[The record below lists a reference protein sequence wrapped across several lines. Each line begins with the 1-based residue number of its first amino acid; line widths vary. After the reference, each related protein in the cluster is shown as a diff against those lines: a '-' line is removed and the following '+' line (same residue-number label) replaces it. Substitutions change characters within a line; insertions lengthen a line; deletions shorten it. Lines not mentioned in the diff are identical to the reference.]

1 MRALTSPQK
10 MGMESC
16 NGMMARLKWLE
27 MIFVAH
33 STKTIG
39 ESTLRSS
46 ATNSMEEKMI
56 VNEQREV
63 KLVNCCN
70 AIYAEDE
77 LINAA
82 LWYSDKPICSTKK
95 IVLRRNYPSICIYD
109 KKIGIHRLLM
119 MYWLQGE
126 IPDGYVVHHINEN
139 KLDARKKN
147 LALVPFT
154 THQHYHNAGKT
165 LTVQHREKISQ
176 ANYRRWE
183 RVRKDSIHDGEGGQ
197 REEG

>member
-1 MRALTSPQK
+1 
-10 MGMESC
+10 
-16 NGMMARLKWLE
+16 
-27 MIFVAH
+27 
-33 STKTIG
+33 
-39 ESTLRSS
+39 
-46 ATNSMEEKMI
+46 MI

-147 LALVPFT
+147 LALSHLRHINT
-154 THQHYHNAGKT
+154 IIMQGK
-165 LTVQHREKISQ
+165 L
-176 ANYRRWE
+176 
-183 RVRKDSIHDGEGGQ
+183 
-197 REEG
+197 

>member
-1 MRALTSPQK
+1 
-10 MGMESC
+10 
-16 NGMMARLKWLE
+16 
-27 MIFVAH
+27 
-33 STKTIG
+33 
-39 ESTLRSS
+39 
-46 ATNSMEEKMI
+46 MI

-82 LWYSDKPICSTKK
+82 LWYSDTPICSTKK